1 MIKFVYGCLPAIVIY
16 NDSLVPEKFG
26 GITWVFFI
34 LLREKYKT
42 DQGILEHE
50 LVHVRQ
56 LYRTLFLS
64 PLIYL
69 RSKKYRLKCEVEAY
83 RKQLSYYPDKADSL
97 RWMSNA
103 ISTKYKLN
111 ITAAEAYRKLV
122 EDK

>member
-1 MIKFVYGCLPAIVIY
+1 MIKFVYKCLPAIVIY
-16 NDSLVPEKFG
+16 KDSLVPKKFG
-26 GITWVFFI
+26 GVTRLFFI
-34 LLREKYKT
+34 FLREKYKT

-56 LYRTLFLS
+56 LYRTLFFS
-64 PLIYL
+64 SLIYPL
-69 RSKKYRLKCEVEAY
+69 SKKYRLKCEVEAY
-83 RKQLSYYPDKADSL
+83 QKQLSYYANKTDSL

-111 ITAAEAYRKLV
+111 ITVAEAYRKLI